1 MPRFPR
7 FTYRFIRFIIIF
19 IIIFSLF
26 IICFYSY
33 HWYDLEMVQKN
44 YVKQIIK
51 LSITNDHDQQQSLL
65 TLNVDDIHRNLIK
78 IYHQQPQQTNR
89 LSPSAIDQYWSMAKN
104 FNLTE
109 ENFGEWKKS
118 FTGGGD
124 DVRIRQDFPQSFF
137 GTILGYHLKIASS
150 LDKIL
155 RLNYPE
161 NLTIDKL
168 IDERRQQ
175 GWITNLKLNEFQ
187 PITFLNFGAKIC
199 ESKSLGFDLEALIF
213 VITAP
218 DDFELRSVIRQTW
231 ARKFQENSRQI
242 RLYFAIGYSRYSQHH
257 QQLQIEQEY
266 YQYYDLIQW
275 PFIENYNRLSIKSMA
290 LIRWSAIYCPMVKNI
305 YKIDGDSLVNYD
317 NFMKFIMKI
326 NNDYNERQ
334 TKTTNVNTLKLSAY
348 GNIRYPQAIRFWSK
362 FATSFDDYPY
372 VYYPKYTDASWMLSG
387 GPGNSLLTYATGIL
401 ETMPALP
408 WEDVLITGLIPQRMQ
423 NNHHIDYKHY
433 YFPGYNDRI
442 KINEIDNCKFQMSII
457 FTHKFNQ
464 YNLQRIW
471 KSMNIDCTLP
481 GLTLND
487 TFSLGI
493 VDDSII
499 QYNYDDSISTYSLQ
513 YSDHLFRLIN
523 GRLSKIEQ
531 IFPVL
536 IDDDHFNDLLKK
548 IQHKNQLSF
557 AVQQSLMEPLYI
569 YHLLFDQTHQII
581 LQSSTGNNYYF
592 VDEQIPNEEYDV
604 KKLIPIWSADMDM
617 NIVLNQINYLMLM
630 IDEKHGQTF
639 VFDSIYLQRKP
650 YGLICFV
657 PNTHHSKLMFI
668 SYVDKD
674 TKCESTIKL
683 IDQIDFA
690 FLTKQTLY
698 LVSIQQQNVYQI
710 SQSLFY
716 FVNTEK
722 DMQMKPIKDVF
733 SCHADQH
740 SEHIDTS
747 QSSQSSKK
755 RITKPDLN
763 LNQPWYQFIIKY
775 KLIIIVAIFLF
786 TFFFLLASNCHESGQ
801 TLEDT
806 ISLGIFYQEIW
817 QFTKSHSIIR
827 YPYFHERHS
836 SGRKQRLYLSDGQVD
851 SFEKRYDQLWKDSH
865 FQTSLSNDRTM
876 KHFFLALQKTDYGHP
891 FMTIHIVDNQKHHVL
906 FQDIIHTDSYNTLI
920 RLQHT
925 NDDQNCG
932 QTANIF
938 STIRYGFI
946 VNDFIFLVTAN
957 ASNVYLFD
965 ISVFF
970 TWNLEKKFYT
980 KKLSEIIFCEKRPEG
995 AEDYILTPPSNDDTK
1010 RIWKPSDFPDN
1021 PDDKKPMALIIL
1033 GVISIITILIIIG
1046 VVIYGSLFVYPKQ
1059 KNKKEANKTSSTT
1072 KSMDDRLTAGQLSSD
1087 ISEQPSTQPSQRARK
1102 STTSTMSTKSSR
1114 ITSNLSGKSPMT
1126 SKSKASTIKRK
1137 SSSPGKRSSRVM
1149 SNN

>member
-65 TLNVDDIHRNLIK
+65 TLNIDDIHRNLIK

-150 LDKIL
+150 LDQIL

-326 NNDYNERQ
+326 NNDNDNERQ

-464 YNLQRIW
+464 YNLQKIW
-471 KSMNIDCTLP
+471 NK
-481 GLTLND
+481 
-487 TFSLGI
+487 
-493 VDDSII
+493 
-499 QYNYDDSISTYSLQ
+499 LQ
-513 YSDHLFRLIN
+513 TNFT
-523 GRLSKIEQ
+523 
-531 IFPVL
+531 
-536 IDDDHFNDLLKK
+536 
-548 IQHKNQLSF
+548 KNTNCQ
-557 AVQQSLMEPLYI
+557 
-569 YHLLFDQTHQII
+569 
-581 LQSSTGNNYYF
+581 
-592 VDEQIPNEEYDV
+592 
-604 KKLIPIWSADMDM
+604 
-617 NIVLNQINYLMLM
+617 
-630 IDEKHGQTF
+630 
-639 VFDSIYLQRKP
+639 
-650 YGLICFV
+650 
-657 PNTHHSKLMFI
+657 
-668 SYVDKD
+668 
-674 TKCESTIKL
+674 
-683 IDQIDFA
+683 
-690 FLTKQTLY
+690 
-698 LVSIQQQNVYQI
+698 
-710 SQSLFY
+710 
-716 FVNTEK
+716 
-722 DMQMKPIKDVF
+722 
-733 SCHADQH
+733 
-740 SEHIDTS
+740 
-747 QSSQSSKK
+747 
-755 RITKPDLN
+755 
-763 LNQPWYQFIIKY
+763 
-775 KLIIIVAIFLF
+775 
-786 TFFFLLASNCHESGQ
+786 FLL
-801 TLEDT
+801 
-806 ISLGIFYQEIW
+806 
-817 QFTKSHSIIR
+817 
-827 YPYFHERHS
+827 
-836 SGRKQRLYLSDGQVD
+836 
-851 SFEKRYDQLWKDSH
+851 
-865 FQTSLSNDRTM
+865 
-876 KHFFLALQKTDYGHP
+876 
-891 FMTIHIVDNQKHHVL
+891 
-906 FQDIIHTDSYNTLI
+906 
-920 RLQHT
+920 
-925 NDDQNCG
+925 
-932 QTANIF
+932 
-938 STIRYGFI
+938 
-946 VNDFIFLVTAN
+946 
-957 ASNVYLFD
+957 
-965 ISVFF
+965 
-970 TWNLEKKFYT
+970 
-980 KKLSEIIFCEKRPEG
+980 
-995 AEDYILTPPSNDDTK
+995 
-1010 RIWKPSDFPDN
+1010 
-1021 PDDKKPMALIIL
+1021 
-1033 GVISIITILIIIG
+1033 
-1046 VVIYGSLFVYPKQ
+1046 
-1059 KNKKEANKTSSTT
+1059 
-1072 KSMDDRLTAGQLSSD
+1072 
-1087 ISEQPSTQPSQRARK
+1087 
-1102 STTSTMSTKSSR
+1102 
-1114 ITSNLSGKSPMT
+1114 
-1126 SKSKASTIKRK
+1126 
-1137 SSSPGKRSSRVM
+1137 
-1149 SNN
+1149 